1 MYASAD
7 GLAWSPDG
15 SEIWFTAAE
24 TGGNRVL
31 RAVAPSGR
39 SRVLLVGA
47 GSMTLQDV
55 SRDGRVLMT
64 HDLIRV
70 GVVTRGPADPAE
82 RDLSWFDW
90 SLLADL
96 SQDGRSVLF
105 TESGEGGGPGYS
117 VFLRGTDGSP
127 AVRLGEGEAL
137 ALSPDGK
144 RVLAIVHPTGDQQ
157 LAIYPTGPGE
167 PKVLPLGNLR
177 VRGAA
182 WLGDNRRILMT
193 ASEPGHDNRAY
204 LLDSEGGAPKPLT
217 PEGHRVPN
225 GTGLVDG
232 LRFLTIGPERKAF
245 LQSLDGGEPMPV
257 PGILADDIV
266 LGSAAK
272 DGTIWVRRGRDLP
285 ARIFRLDLATGQAEP
300 YKDLVPADPTG
311 IVDVFGTHVTRD
323 GRSWA
328 FSYGRKL
335 SDLYVVEGLR

>member
-1 MYASAD
+1 M
-7 GLAWSPDG
+7 
-15 SEIWFTAAE
+15 
-24 TGGNRVL
+24 
-31 RAVAPSGR
+31 
-39 SRVLLVGA
+39 
-47 GSMTLQDV
+47 
-55 SRDGRVLMT
+55 
-64 HDLIRV
+64 
-70 GVVTRGPADPAE
+70 
-82 RDLSWFDW
+82 
-90 SLLADL
+90 
-96 SQDGRSVLF
+96 
-105 TESGEGGGPGYS
+105 
-117 VFLRGTDGSP
+117 
-127 AVRLGEGEAL
+127 
-137 ALSPDGK
+137 
-144 RVLAIVHPTGDQQ
+144 
-157 LAIYPTGPGE
+157 
-167 PKVLPLGNLR
+167 
-177 VRGAA
+177 
-182 WLGDNRRILMT
+182 
-193 ASEPGHDNRAY
+193 
-204 LLDSEGGAPKPLT
+204 
-217 PEGHRVPN
+217 PN